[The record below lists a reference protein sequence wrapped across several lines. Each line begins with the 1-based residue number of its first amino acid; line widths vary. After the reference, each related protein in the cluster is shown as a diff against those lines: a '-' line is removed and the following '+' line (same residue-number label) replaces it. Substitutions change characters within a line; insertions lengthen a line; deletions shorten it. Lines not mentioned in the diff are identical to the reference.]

1 MLRLGQK
8 LSMGLRIPSRLW
20 AWVGIFALLW
30 LGLASPVA
38 ARIDPYVNQYLRV
51 SGPVELPLD
60 AEGHTLTFTPEQ
72 LTDGKNRF
80 QSACLNCHVGGA
92 TLPAPNISLSLKDL
106 RGATPPRDTIQAL
119 VEYQRD
125 PLSYDGSDFSYGCR
139 PVPPSWMDD
148 EALQNLA
155 AFILRAAQAAPGWG
169 SHDLISLQAM
179 QSTFDVG

>member
-1 MLRLGQK
+1 MLRLVRK
-8 LSMGLRIPSRLW
+8 LLMGCRIPSRLW
-20 AWVGIFALLW
+20 IWVGILAV

-60 AEGHTLTFTPEQ
+60 ATGRTLTFTPEQ

-80 QSACLNCHVGGA
+80 QSACLNCHVGGS

-125 PLSYDGSDFSYGCR
+125 PRSYDGSDFSYGCR

-148 EALQNLA
+148 EALKNLA
-155 AFILRAAQAAPGWG
+155 AFILRAAQVAPGWG
-169 SHDLISLQAM
+169 SHELI
-179 QSTFDVG
+179 DVG

>member
-1 MLRLGQK
+1 MSRLGQK
-8 LSMGLRIPSRLW
+8 FPMQLGIPSRLW
-20 AWVGIFALLW
+20 VWVGILALLW
-30 LGLASPVA
+30 LGLSSPVA
-38 ARIDPYVNQYLRV
+38 ARIDTYVNQYLRV

-72 LTDGKNRF
+72 LTEGKNRF

-92 TLPAPNISLSLKDL
+92 TLPAPNISLSLQDL
-106 RGATPPRDTIQAL
+106 RGATPPRDTIRAL

-125 PLSYDGSDFSYGCR
+125 PLSYDGSDFGYGCR

-155 AFILRAAQAAPGWG
+155 AFVLRAAQVAPGWG
-169 SHDLISLQAM
+169 SNDLMAPQAM
-179 QSTFDVG
+179 PSRINAG

>member
-1 MLRLGQK
+1 MPHLDQK
-8 LSMGLRIPSRLW
+8 LPMRWRIPSRLW
-20 AWVGIFALLW
+20 AWVGILALLW

-60 AEGHTLTFTPEQ
+60 AAGHTLTFTPEQ

-106 RGATPPRDTIQAL
+106 RGATPPRDTLQAL
-119 VEYQRD
+119 MEYQRD
-125 PLSYDGSDFSYGCR
+125 PRSYDGSDSSYGCR

-148 EALQNLA
+148 EALRNLS
-155 AFILRAAQAAPGWG
+155 AFILRAAQVAPGWG
-169 SHDLISLQAM
+169 SNDLIDA
-179 QSTFDVG
+179 G

>member
-1 MLRLGQK
+1 MPNLGQK
-8 LSMGLRIPSRLW
+8 LPRQSGIPSRLW
-20 AWVGIFALLW
+20 VWIGIFILLW
-30 LGLASPVA
+30 LGLARPVA
-38 ARIDPYVNQYLRV
+38 ARIDTYVNQYLRV

-155 AFILRAAQAAPGWG
+155 AFILRAAQVAPGWG
-169 SHDLISLQAM
+169 ANDLMALRAVP
-179 QSTFDVG
+179 STTDAG